1 MTRILFVCHGN
12 ICRSPMA
19 EFVFREM
26 AEKRGMGALFHA
38 ASAAT
43 SGEELGNPVHQGTRE
58 KLRAVGIS
66 CADKRAVRLRSD
78 DYRAWDLLLGM
89 DSYNLSNMRRIFGG
103 DPERRMYRLLDYSAH
118 PRDIADPWYTG
129 DFDATYADVCEGC
142 GALLEHLLRGGLRLE

>member
-1 MTRILFVCHGN
+1 MY
-12 ICRSPMA
+12 
-19 EFVFREM
+19 
-26 AEKRGMGALFHA
+26 KR
-38 ASAAT
+38 
-43 SGEELGNPVHQGTRE
+43 Q
-58 KLRAVGIS
+58 
-66 CADKRAVRLRSD
+66 
-78 DYRAWDLLLGM
+78 AWDLLLGM

>member
-66 CADKRAVRLRSD
+66 CADKRAVRLRPD

-103 DPERRMYRLLDYSAH
+103 DPERRMFRLLDYSAH

-129 DFDATYADVCEGC
+129 DFDATYADVREGC
-142 GALLEHLLRGGLRLE
+142 GALLEHLLRGGLRPE

>member
-1 MTRILFVCHGN
+1 M
-12 ICRSPMA
+12 
-19 EFVFREM
+19 
-26 AEKRGMGALFHA
+26 
-38 ASAAT
+38 
-43 SGEELGNPVHQGTRE
+43 HQGTRE
-58 KLRAVGIS
+58 KLQAVGIS
-66 CADKRAVRLRSD
+66 CADKRAVRLRPD

-142 GALLEHLLRGGLRLE
+142 GEMCIRDRVYYLQKWQGSRRISHHLSLIRLLRLQSRRR